1 MLAEQT
7 RQWFY
12 AAQILY
18 KVVVALY
25 RISFLCLYLRIFVDR
40 AFRLLCKLGI
50 AFTALCNIAF
60 IIATIFQCLPVRAI
74 WDKTVKHPHCI
85 DSEVFWFSYAMIN
98 IVSDVTI
105 LALPIR
111 QILKL
116 QLSWRDKLGLMGVF
130 LMGSL

>member
-1 MLAEQT
+1 
-7 RQWFY
+7 
-12 AAQILY
+12 
-18 KVVVALY
+18 
-25 RISFLCLYLRIFVDR
+25 
-40 AFRLLCKLGI
+40 
-50 AFTALCNIAF
+50 
-60 IIATIFQCLPVRAI
+60 
-74 WDKTVKHPHCI
+74 
-85 DSEVFWFSYAMIN
+85 MIN